1 MNVLVFPCGSEIG
14 LEIHAA
20 LAWQKDITLF
30 GVSSVADHGE
40 FTYRNYRKINEHVHA
55 VDFID
60 QLNKLVDEWGIDIIM
75 PAHDSVFLR
84 LSEAQAA
91 QQLLAHAAV
100 PALEQARICR
110 NKNSTYAFFAD
121 CDFVPRSLSL
131 ADASYPIF
139 AKPAVSQG
147 SLGAEIVH
155 NAGRHQELLDATT
168 EYVFSEYLPGLELTV
183 DCLSDGNG
191 LLRNVAP
198 RERCRVKSGI
208 SVRTRPFNAD
218 ASIIRISEQIAQRLQ
233 LKGAWFFQLRQDT
246 HGQWK
251 LLEIAPRIAGSMGL
265 SRHLGI
271 NYPLLSLYAYLQLP
285 FSLLLQSYP
294 IVMDRALRSRYRVT
308 LEYDQVYLDLDDTL
322 LHRGRVNPVL
332 LVLLYQWA
340 ASGVQVH
347 LITRHESC
355 PYKTL
360 AKHKIARE
368 LFSSVIHIVDGC
380 LKSSHIPKGERALFI
395 DDSFRERLD
404 VSETLRVP
412 VFDLDSIDQLID
424 WRE

>member
-20 LAWQKDITLF
+20 LAWQKDITLY

-40 FTYRNYRKINEHVHA
+40 FTYGNYRKISANVSS

-60 QLNKLVDEWGIDIIM
+60 QLNELVDEWCIDIIM

-84 LSEAQAA
+84 LSEAA
-91 QQLLAHAAV
+91 QSLLAPAAV
-100 PALEQARICR
+100 PDLEQARVCR

-121 CDFVPRSLSL
+121 CDFIPRPVSLTG
-131 ADASYPIF
+131 ASYPIF

-147 SLGAEIVH
+147 SQGAEVVH
-155 NAGRHQELLDATT
+155 DARRHQELLNATV

-183 DCLSDGNG
+183 DCLSDTDGR
-191 LLRNVAP
+191 LRNIAP

-208 SVRTRPFNAD
+208 SVRTRPFDAD
-218 ASIIRISEQIAQRLQ
+218 ASIMGISERIAQRLQ
-233 LKGAWFFQLRQDT
+233 LKGAWFFQLRQDVR
-246 HGQWK
+246 GRWK

-271 NYPLLSLYAYLQLP
+271 NYPLLSLYAHLGLP
-285 FSLLLQSYP
+285 FRLLVQSYP
-294 IVMDRALRSRYRVT
+294 IVMDRALRSRYQIK
-308 LEYDQVYLDLDDTL
+308 LEYDQVYIDLDDTL
-322 LHRGRVNPVL
+322 LHRGRVNTVL
-332 LVLLYQWA
+332 IVLLYQWA
-340 ASGVQVH
+340 AGGVLVH
-347 LITRHESC
+347 LITRHKSC
-355 PYKTL
+355 PYETL
-360 AKHKIARE
+360 ARYCIAKE
-368 LFSSVIHIVDGC
+368 LFVSIIHIVDDR
-380 LKSSHIPKGERALFI
+380 LKSSYIPKGDRALFI

-404 VSETLRVP
+404 VSETLGIP